1 MKEIRVYV
9 VDVDLYDGDTCLDYL
24 TDYEFMEVAE
34 EKGSVYSL
42 RGFQYDYNQD
52 NISSIHTIIRF
63 IEVECSESIN
73 FEQWNIPTI
82 KLND

>member
-9 VDVDLYDGDTCLDYL
+9 VDVDLYDGDTYLDYL

-34 EKGSVYSL
+34 EMGSVYSL

-63 IEVECSESIN
+63 IEVECAESIN